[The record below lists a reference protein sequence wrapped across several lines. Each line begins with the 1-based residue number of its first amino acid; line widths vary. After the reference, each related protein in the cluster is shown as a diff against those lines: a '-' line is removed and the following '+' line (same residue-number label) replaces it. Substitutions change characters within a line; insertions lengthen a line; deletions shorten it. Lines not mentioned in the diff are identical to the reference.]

1 MKSYEEMLEE
11 ALNKLPQIVIS
22 TDRYALP
29 DIEVRYEKNKT
40 YILNIKEILFK
51 LKREKDEFKG
61 DFSRIVGI
69 PARFERDVLVL
80 NGIINKE
87 TLKRKLEEYVKNF
100 VICDVCGK
108 PETRIVIENN
118 IKYLKCDA
126 CGNKKIIRY

>member
-11 ALNKLPQIVIS
+11 GLKRLPQIVVNV
-22 TDRYALP
+22 DRYALP
-29 DIEVRYEKNKT
+29 EIEVRYEKNKT

-51 LKREKDEFKG
+51 LKREKEEFKG

-69 PARFERDVLVL
+69 PARFEKDVLVL

-87 TLKRKLEEYVKNF
+87 VLKRKLEEYVKVF
-100 VICDVCGK
+100 VICDVCNK